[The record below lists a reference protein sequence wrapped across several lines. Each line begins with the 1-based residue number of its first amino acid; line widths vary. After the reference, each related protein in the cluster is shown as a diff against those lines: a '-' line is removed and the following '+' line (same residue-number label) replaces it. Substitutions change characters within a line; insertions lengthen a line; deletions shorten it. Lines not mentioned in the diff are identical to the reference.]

1 MDDDK
6 LLYKVPHVAE
16 LLETSRSKTYELV
29 GRADPLDPTR
39 RLDPSA
45 RAGAAGLDCQ
55 EERPEVTG
63 TQHTF
68 SS

>member
-29 GRADPLDPTR
+29 ASGEIPSIRLGGSIRVPAQALRDWIAKKSTR
-39 RLDPSA
+39 K
-45 RAGAAGLDCQ
+45 
-55 EERPEVTG
+55 
-63 TQHTF
+63 
-68 SS
+68 

>member
-29 GRADPLDPTR
+29 ASGEIPSIRLGGSIRVTDLLKKLPDGVSYSLNLEKRA
-39 RLDPSA
+39 
-45 RAGAAGLDCQ
+45 Q
-55 EERPEVTG
+55 
-63 TQHTF
+63 
-68 SS
+68 